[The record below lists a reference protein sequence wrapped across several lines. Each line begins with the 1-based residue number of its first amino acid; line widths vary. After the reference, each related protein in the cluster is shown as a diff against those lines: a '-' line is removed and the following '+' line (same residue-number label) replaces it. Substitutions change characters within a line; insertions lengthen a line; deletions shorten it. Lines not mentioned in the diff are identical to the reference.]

1 MRCLKFVVIYK
12 LRKRVNNMAK
22 KLEVQDYVF
31 EYNGEDLRGAE
42 LKCTF
47 KNKDKE
53 KYEQITFEISALDK
67 DGQEYSLEF
76 DLVNISLDKLTDKLI
91 KVNSH
96 LLSSAYFYIY
106 VETLVMQKVN
116 VKSLKNK
123 TLSLKTFYIIFIHFI
138 LFFNQLS
145 KSSFL

>member
-1 MRCLKFVVIYK
+1 
-12 LRKRVNNMAK
+12 MAK

-96 LLSSAYFYIY
+96 LLSSAYFY
-106 VETLVMQKVN
+106 
-116 VKSLKNK
+116 KSEGIPLMDIITEEHSRLYENPANCWMAKIDDRYFFK
-123 TLSLKTFYIIFIHFI
+123 LSIPDEKIFLWFYFVVV
-138 LFFNQLS
+138 
-145 KSSFL
+145 

>member
-1 MRCLKFVVIYK
+1 
-12 LRKRVNNMAK
+12 MAK

-53 KYEQITFEISALDK
+53 KYEQITFEMSALNK
-67 DGQEYSLEF
+67 DGQEYSFEF
-76 DLVNISLDKLTDKLI
+76 DLVKISLDKLTDKLI

-96 LLSSAYFYIY
+96 LLSSAYFYKPEDIPLMNIITEEHCNIY
-106 VETLVMQKVN
+106 ENPANCWMAKIDGRYF
-116 VKSLKNK
+116 LK
-123 TLSLKTFYIIFIHFI
+123 LSIPDEKIFLWFYFGVV
-138 LFFNQLS
+138 
-145 KSSFL
+145 